1 MAIELSPAA
10 VADRLSVIRDRIR
23 AAGGALTDV
32 TVVAV
37 TKGHGPSAAAAA
49 LDAGLVDVGENYA
62 AELVANAETLAET
75 GRRAPR
81 FHFLGHVQRNK
92 VRSIA
97 GLVGLWQGVDRLAAG
112 REIARRHPGASVLVQ
127 LDISGE
133 AAKHGCRPDE
143 AERLVAEL
151 VDLGLDVRGLMAV
164 GPTGPPEDARPGFR
178 QVVTLAD
185 TLDLPERSIGM
196 TGDLEVAVGEG
207 ATMIRVGRGLFGP
220 RNGAD
225 DLRR

>member
-1 MAIELSPAA
+1 MELSPTA
-10 VADRLSVIRDRIR
+10 VADRLAAVRDRIS
-23 AAGGALTDV
+23 AAGGTATDV

-49 LDAGLVDVGENYA
+49 VEAGLVDVGENYA
-62 AELVANAETLAET
+62 AELVTTAGSLSVA
-75 GRRAPR
+75 GRTAPR

-92 VRSIA
+92 VRTIA
-97 GLVGLWQGVDRLAAG
+97 GLVGLWQGIDRLAAG
-112 REIARRHPGASVLVQ
+112 REIARHDPGASVLVQ
-127 LDISGE
+127 VDISGE
-133 AAKHGCRPDE
+133 AAKNGCRPDE
-143 AERLVAEL
+143 AARLVDEL

-164 GPTGPPEDARPGFR
+164 GPAGAPEAARPGFR
-178 QVVTLAD
+178 ELVALAD
-185 TLDLPERSIGM
+185 TLGLPERSMGM
-196 TGDLEVAVGEG
+196 TDDLEVAVSEG

>member
-1 MAIELSPAA
+1 
-10 VADRLSVIRDRIR
+10 VRDRIS
-23 AAGGALTDV
+23 AAGGTATDV

-49 LDAGLVDVGENYA
+49 VEAGLVDVGENYA
-62 AELVANAETLAET
+62 AELVTTAGSLSVA
-75 GRRAPR
+75 GRTAPR

-92 VRSIA
+92 VRTIA
-97 GLVGLWQGVDRLAAG
+97 GLVGLWQGIDRLDAG
-112 REIARRHPGASVLVQ
+112 REIARHDPGASVLVQ
-127 LDISGE
+127 VDISGE
-133 AAKHGCRPDE
+133 AAKNGCRPDE
-143 AERLVAEL
+143 AARLVDEL

-164 GPTGPPEDARPGFR
+164 GPAGAPEAARPGFR
-178 QVVTLAD
+178 ELVALAD
-185 TLDLPERSIGM
+185 TLGLPERSMGM
-196 TGDLEVAVGEG
+196 TDDLEVAVSEG